1 MTALF
6 ERILNMS
13 IAGGIVVLAVVLA
26 RLALKRAPKWT
37 RLVLW
42 GVVGLR
48 LALPFFVESPVSLM
62 PRAAEVDLG
71 SVRAE
76 TTVKKGNAPAFT
88 AAPYTSE
95 QAHSSMIPWAP
106 AEVSSA
112 PALTETPASSSAP
125 ALTEAPASSTAPAAR
140 TEPKK
145 SFDWIGFAAC
155 AWAAGAAVMAAYAVI
170 SRIVIGKKLATAVRS
185 EGNVYEADSVKTPF
199 LLGIFAPKI
208 YLPFGMD
215 PRSRKMVLMHE
226 RAHLKNLDHIIK
238 PVGWALLSLHWFNPL
253 VWLAFA
259 LFSKDVELA
268 CDERVVKRLDK
279 NERADYSKTLLELS
293 QTRIRISACPLAFGE
308 SNIKERV
315 KNVLNYKKPALWVI
329 IAAVLAALA
338 VAVCLL
344 TSPKKKGEEQGGP
357 SALSPTETPGISPGA
372 SLTPTA
378 TPDPDS
384 PYASFADPIIEKQAH
399 AALNIP
405 EGQRISRNKLSEI
418 TVLSIGGE
426 LKDLSDL
433 KMMKNLDTL
442 SINDAP
448 GIDLNGLSELP
459 KLKKLSIGGC
469 GMVDMPVLSK
479 LTGLTSLTLYN
490 ETVYD
495 FEQVSE
501 LKQLKVL
508 HVENCGLQWIDPVSE
523 LPRLVELSIRGNYID
538 DLSPLRVL
546 QRLGFLDISNNDI
559 RDISVLY
566 SLKNLCWVDASWNRI
581 PEEDLKALDE
591 LLKGREKPDEED
603 YEYFPVGV
611 EHAGS
616 YPAERNQYVCW
627 DIDLDSDGVCEHFY
641 VDVKTMQYDFAST
654 AWVEDSGGHLLN
666 EYGMPMFCGPGHVAF
681 RTFAVVNSPEYGTCI
696 MEIQP
701 EFMHEYYGYR
711 LYRVVDGTF
720 TVVYNETFFNFNSE
734 EGADN
739 SFDPAEAENYRQRVM
754 ALLES
759 GYILITTD
767 RWGVMTGELYNMDSG
782 ERIDASG
789 SDVFAVICSVGSTQM
804 DKVREEVAPKNFIFV
819 DGRLGYDLKV
829 EPYTGGDLG

>member
-48 LALPFFVESPVSLM
+48 LALPFFVESPVGLM

-112 PALTETPASSSAP
+112 PALTET
-125 ALTEAPASSTAPAAR
+125 PASSTAPAAR

-293 QTRIRISACPLAFGE
+293 QHRIRISACPLAFGE

-344 TSPKKKGEEQGGP
+344 TSPKKKDRSEPAAEAP
-357 SALSPTETPGISPGA
+357 TASPTAFPTPSPAA
-372 SLTPTA
+372 SPEPTPA
-378 TPDPDS
+378 AVPPA
-384 PYASFADPIIEKQAH
+384 ASYFADP
-399 AALNIP
+399 
-405 EGQRISRNKLSEI
+405 
-418 TVLSIGGE
+418 
-426 LKDLSDL
+426 
-433 KMMKNLDTL
+433 
-442 SINDAP
+442 
-448 GIDLNGLSELP
+448 
-459 KLKKLSIGGC
+459 
-469 GMVDMPVLSK
+469 
-479 LTGLTSLTLYN
+479 Y
-490 ETVYD
+490 
-495 FEQVSE
+495 FEQQVRQSM
-501 LKQLKVL
+501 K
-508 HVENCGLQWIDPVSE
+508 
-523 LPRLVELSIRGNYID
+523 
-538 DLSPLRVL
+538 
-546 QRLGFLDISNNDI
+546 LD
-559 RDISVLY
+559 
-566 SLKNLCWVDASWNRI
+566 
-581 PEEDLKALDE
+581 
-591 LLKGREKPDEED
+591 PDEEITAD
-603 YEYFPVGV
+603 MLKKVSCLWISGAELTDLSGLRDFKNLEALYISFAPNADLSVLKEMIKVTDLSLKGCGITDISFISGLHRLNTLDLSCNRITDVSPLTELRSLTNLDLTSNCITDISALGSLPQLHFLDVSWNDVDETQLEELTEKINSREDAEEYGSAVYHYPYPYDRSRIACWPVDLDGDGTDEYFCADLYLMEIDFV
-611 EHAGS
+611 S
-616 YPAERNQYVCW
+616 Y
-627 DIDLDSDGVCEHFY
+627 
-641 VDVKTMQYDFAST
+641 
-654 AWVEDSGGHLLN
+654 AWVENAEHKLIPSNIYNGRLD
-666 EYGMPMFCGPGHVAF
+666 CGTGHVAF
-681 RTFAVVNSPEYGTCI
+681 GTYAVVESPEYGVCI
-696 MEIQP
+696 MSISP
-701 EFMHEYYGYR
+701 EYMDQDYGYSLMKVSNGR
-711 LYRVVDGTF
+711 LVTVYSETIWNYDGPGG
-720 TVVYNETFFNFNSE
+720 SE
-734 EGADN
+734 EPQELPSEEELKAY
-739 SFDPAEAENYRQRVM
+739 ENRVN
-754 ALLES
+754 ALLDT
-759 GYILITTD
+759 GYILVTTD
-767 RWGVMTGELYNMDSG
+767 RWGVMLKDVYDGDTGESVKIGEGDPYQVLVSLSG
-782 ERIDASG
+782 NVGAGPENIEDERRIR
-789 SDVFAVICSVGSTQM
+789 CVGALRYRF
-804 DKVREEVAPKNFIFV
+804 KA
-819 DGRLGYDLKV
+819 
-829 EPYTGGDLG
+829 EPYNGES